1 MAFLRDISAKD
12 VTGANVPASYATLAH
27 AIKRAFSPHALSDS
41 VNPDLFLAYRSSSSP
56 ALTHFTHSHPNV
68 PHLIISLL
76 ENTPEET
83 QQNDRNVSQWV
94 SFHGVNIADQTEVER
109 RLVYHIQLSGI
120 NMDKVYAA
128 EQKTEQLTAL
138 LKSLSATNPGAFA
151 GLFASYQ
158 THFNANATTDSFRHL
173 KVFFHH
179 SLSSSVLANLMG
191 FFGRGSDIADPLRN
205 PHDLCFTATQLN
217 GPACR
222 YQVIIDGASSSSSSS
237 SSSHTNV
244 IHISSRG
251 ANMIDELI
259 QTLNRVQQSEKRRQ
273 ADEMRSTLPSSDQLV
288 KSLSSLIASWNLSE
302 RGIVSVLSK

>member
-1 MAFLRDISAKD
+1 MAFLRDISARD
-12 VTGANVPASYATLAH
+12 VTGANVPASYSSLAH
-27 AIKRAFSPHALSDS
+27 AIKRAFSQHALSDS
-41 VNPDLFLAYRSSSSP
+41 VNPDLFLAYRSSPSS
-56 ALTHFTHSHPNV
+56 ALTHFTRSHPNV
-68 PHLIISLL
+68 PHLIISLM
-76 ENTPEET
+76 ENTQEET

-151 GLFASYQ
+151 GLFATYKS
-158 THFNANATTDSFRHL
+158 HFNANATTDSFRHL

-179 SLSSSVLANLMG
+179 SLSSSVLTNLMG
-191 FFGRGSDIADPLRN
+191 FFGRGSDIADPIRN

-237 SSSHTNV
+237 SHANV
-244 IHISSRG
+244 IHISSKG
-251 ANMIDELI
+251 ANVIDELI